1 MASERGTHTQ
11 QRPADSPADS
21 PASGGVTFLS
31 QHARGVVE
39 VEEDTVG

>member
-1 MASERGTHTQ
+1 MPNNA
-11 QRPADSPADS
+11 PADS

-31 QHARGVVE
+31 QHARGVAE

>member
-1 MASERGTHTQ
+1 MASERGTHAQ
-11 QRPADSPADS
+11 QRPADS

-31 QHARGVVE
+31 QHAWGVVE

>member
-1 MASERGTHTQ
+1 MASGRGTYAK
-11 QRPADSPADS
+11 QRRYADS

-31 QHARGVVE
+31 QHARSVVE

>member
-1 MASERGTHTQ
+1 MASERGTYAEQH
-11 QRPADSPADS
+11 RSADS

-31 QHARGVVE
+31 QHARGVAE

>member
-1 MASERGTHTQ
+1 MPNNAVPPT
-11 QRPADSPADS
+11 A

>member
-1 MASERGTHTQ
+1 MASERGTYAE
-11 QRPADSPADS
+11 QRRSADSS
-21 PASGGVTFLS
+21 ASGGVTFLS